1 MSFGLPPG
9 FRPDAGDRRFRAIF
23 DAAAIGIA
31 LIDLTGRITESNPA
45 LQQLL
50 GYTAAELRGRTF
62 VELTYPAD
70 LGDDPALIGAIFGGL
85 RESRT
90 LEKRYVRKDNSIIW
104 ARVAASVVRDA
115 DDTPHCGIAMVVDIT
130 GRKALEE
137 QLLQAQKLEAV
148 ARLASGVA
156 HDFNNLLTVIRGY
169 SEFILSRVGDND
181 ELRADAEEI
190 QHAAGRAT
198 LLTRQIAAFSRKQA
212 CQPQVLDVNAVVR
225 SVEKLLVR
233 LIGEDVTLTVRTC
246 TDPCAVLSDPGHLE
260 QVLMNL
266 AINARDAMPE
276 GGSLVIETGEE
287 MVTSSASML
296 TSGAARRHVRISVAD
311 TGFGI
316 PEEIRDQIFEPF
328 FTTKEAPL
336 GTGLGL
342 ATVHGIVTQS
352 GGRVNVRSEV
362 GCGTT
367 FDILLPCVGVPPVVD
382 ETASTSPA
390 PKGTETI
397 LLAEDD
403 EAVRRF
409 AARALRDLGYRVL
422 VAENGYEAI
431 ELARSYSGRIDAVVA
446 DVVMPGMAGP
456 TLVARIELSRP
467 DIRVLYISGYT
478 DDRIEQHG
486 VLEEGLRFLRK
497 PFTPDEIG
505 RALREALD

>member
-1 MSFGLPPG
+1 
-9 FRPDAGDRRFRAIF
+9 
-23 DAAAIGIA
+23 
-31 LIDLTGRITESNPA
+31 
-45 LQQLL
+45 
-50 GYTAAELRGRTF
+50 
-62 VELTYPAD
+62 
-70 LGDDPALIGAIFGGL
+70 
-85 RESRT
+85 
-90 LEKRYVRKDNSIIW
+90 
-104 ARVAASVVRDA
+104 
-115 DDTPHCGIAMVVDIT
+115 
-130 GRKALEE
+130 
-137 QLLQAQKLEAV
+137 
-148 ARLASGVA
+148 
-156 HDFNNLLTVIRGY
+156 
-169 SEFILSRVGDND
+169 
-181 ELRADAEEI
+181 
-190 QHAAGRAT
+190 
-198 LLTRQIAAFSRKQA
+198 
-212 CQPQVLDVNAVVR
+212 
-225 SVEKLLVR
+225 
-233 LIGEDVTLTVRTC
+233 
-246 TDPCAVLSDPGHLE
+246 
-260 QVLMNL
+260 LMNL